1 MKCIKFGLGLGLGLG
16 LLKSVQATDGTNHKK
31 TWACAEN
38 IIEKK
43 ALP

>member
-1 MKCIKFGLGLGLGLG
+1 MKCIKFVL
-16 LLKSVQATDGTNHKK
+16 SVYKNLFQATTGTNHKK

>member
-1 MKCIKFGLGLGLGLG
+1 MYKVCIKC